1 MKSNISYLCFYVLCP
16 SKETFADLHV
26 AYSFRAE
33 AKICD
38 YKSSDIVTI
47 PQ

>member
-1 MKSNISYLCFYVLCP
+1 MKSNISYLCFCVLCP
-16 SKETFADLHV
+16 IKETFAYVHI

-33 AKICD
+33 ATICD